1 MLFGTKEV
9 PLSLLLTNLLC
20 FFVWQMHVQL
30 GEISQPVWIEFTH
43 TLNQIADTD
52 PILIKSG
59 VMSDDKK

>member
-1 MLFGTKEV
+1 M
-9 PLSLLLTNLLC
+9 

-43 TLNQIADTD
+43 TLNQITDTD

-59 VMSDDKK
+59 VMSDDRK